1 VAIRTSKKVENP
13 PLEEVVE
20 VEEVE
25 EPNIICE
32 YGKYASYTNIDTI
45 NILWQYID
53 IQDYYVSNGVVRES
67 STGAILVAMGTYYEV
82 DQYYNV
88 TFEDGTTIFVK
99 NIDIKAPE
107 HTDINNCYTTADNSI
122 IEIWVTND
130 FEYLWAGISK
140 HTKFGSVT
148 RIEEA

>member
-1 VAIRTSKKVENP
+1 MAIRTRKKVENP
-13 PLEEVVE
+13 PLEVEVE

-88 TFEDGTTIFVK
+88 TFEDGTNIFVK

-107 HTDINNCYTTADNSI
+107 HTDQNNCYTTSDNTI
-122 IEIWVTND
+122 VELWVTNEFD
-130 FEYLWAGISK
+130 YLSAGISK
-140 HTKFGSVT
+140 YTKFGSVI
-148 RIEEA
+148 RIEEI